1 MSMRTPLGKV
11 RGLGSAKDGTEHFWL
26 QRLTSVANI
35 PLVLIGLYLIIS
47 TIGAPYQVVYA
58 KLSSP
63 LSAIFLF
70 LFSFSVLTHMR
81 LGMQVVIEDYIHTE
95 GRKFALVIANIFFT
109 FFIGALSVFAILKM
123 GFGS

>member
-47 TIGAPYQVVYA
+47 TIGAPYEVVYA

-81 LGMQVVIEDYIHTE
+81 LGMQVVIEDYIHGE
-95 GRKFALVIANIFFT
+95 FKKVLLIMLNT
-109 FFIGALSVFAILKM
+109 FFVMFTGALILYAIFKLS
-123 GFGS
+123 FGG